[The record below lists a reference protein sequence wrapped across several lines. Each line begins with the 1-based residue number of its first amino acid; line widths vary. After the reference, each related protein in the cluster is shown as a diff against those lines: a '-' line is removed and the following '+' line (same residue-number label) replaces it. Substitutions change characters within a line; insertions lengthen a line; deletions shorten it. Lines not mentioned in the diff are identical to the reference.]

1 MCPPTCFG
9 ESNLVQKGILR
20 VGSNWEKRDR
30 KMKKRNDI
38 KEMNSLDV
46 WDDHKQQQERD
57 KEKSKRKKMYKKFED
72 ELIDAFEND

>member
-1 MCPPTCFG
+1 M
-9 ESNLVQKGILR
+9 
-20 VGSNWEKRDR
+20 GSNWEKRDR